1 MLADAAPLGV
11 GVDLVEIARIERALQ
26 RHGARFLERIFTP
39 AEAALCA
46 GRPAE
51 LAARFA
57 GKEAVSK
64 ALGTGIAGF
73 GWRDIEILSDDAGK
87 PLVTLY
93 GGAAARAAGL
103 GLTRIEISLSHTRD
117 IAAAFVVGK

>member
-1 MLADAAPLGV
+1 MPLGV
-11 GVDLVEIARIERALQ
+11 GVDLVEVARIARA
-26 RHGARFLERIFTP
+26 LERHRERFVERIYTP

-73 GWRDIEILSDDAGK
+73 SWRDIEILSEPAGK
-87 PLVTLY
+87 PVVVLH
-93 GGAAARAAGL
+93 GRAAARAQAL

-117 IAAAFVVGK
+117 LAVALVVGL